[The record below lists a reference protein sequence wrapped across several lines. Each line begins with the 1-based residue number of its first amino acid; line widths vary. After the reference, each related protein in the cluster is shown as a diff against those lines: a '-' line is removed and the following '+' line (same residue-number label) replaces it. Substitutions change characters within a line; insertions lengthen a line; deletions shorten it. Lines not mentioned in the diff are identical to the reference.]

1 MTFLGILH
9 YEIKEMIQK
18 IQMIQKETQQMNGDL
33 LRLGTLTSN
42 SPVVDEE
49 IANPSRPTN
58 LPGPVNTLVSA
69 NYSAH
74 EHGCAAPTITTTQHS
89 ALFCLEIT
97 LCCQRCVYSQKVCTI
112 SPFMS

>member
-89 ALFCLEIT
+89 ALFFKNKILT
-97 LCCQRCVYSQKVCTI
+97 LFFSLRLH
-112 SPFMS
+112 